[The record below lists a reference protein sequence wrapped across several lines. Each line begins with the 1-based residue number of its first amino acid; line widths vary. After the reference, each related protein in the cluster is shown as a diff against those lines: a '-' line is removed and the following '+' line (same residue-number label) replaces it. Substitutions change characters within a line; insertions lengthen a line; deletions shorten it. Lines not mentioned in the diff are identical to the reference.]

1 MEARVRRWILML
13 FALVLLAGAMAPVF
27 EAFDNDDT
35 KTTLVTDTEFRLS
48 AFAVLGAMAVA
59 SFLIV
64 SQALR
69 VNRSNPLLRVVAI
82 ALGTSSLPR
91 GTSFNDTSPPVE
103 TQLRI

>member
-1 MEARVRRWILML
+1 VRRLILML

-27 EAFDNDDT
+27 EAFDNDDN
-35 KTTLVTDTEFRLS
+35 KTSLVTDTEFQLS
-48 AFAVLGAMAVA
+48 AFAVLGAMAIA

-64 SQALR
+64 SHALR
-69 VNRSNPLLRVVAI
+69 GHRSNTFLSVASI